1 MRSTL
6 CMHTHWTSLR
16 TLSLLWTLDRVTEVP
31 GYTFSKDVPCNSH
44 LVTLLWALKNVGI
57 KGGEWELRTVSCVSL
72 QSSKELKTVV
82 FYPATFII
90 SL

>member
-6 CMHTHWTSLR
+6 CMHTLWTSLR

-44 LVTLLWALKNVGI
+44 LVTLL
-57 KGGEWELRTVSCVSL
+57 
-72 QSSKELKTVV
+72 
-82 FYPATFII
+82 
-90 SL
+90 